1 MKLFPETHE
10 STPVLAEAPSRVAI
24 DAQIEKCK
32 RKFTRTN
39 TTQKADRSEG
49 SNEAKADRSEILT
62 YPREIESEVSS
73 EIAIKKHVLNVLS
86 KT

>member
-1 MKLFPETHE
+1 M
-10 STPVLAEAPSRVAI
+10 
-24 DAQIEKCK
+24 
-32 RKFTRTN
+32 TRTN
-39 TTQKADRSEG
+39 TTQKNDRSEG
-49 SNEAKADRSEILT
+49 SNEAKADRSEKILT